1 MTLLRAAHRVL
12 RNQDWITGDTAFRM
26 VRAMAIG
33 LGLSIA
39 VIFVTAHDGVDHN
52 GIQLGGDFVTYWAA
66 AHLAWTGH
74 PTAPYDLATITAL
87 EHASVPL
94 PDGAI
99 LPFFYPPPWLLLI
112 LPLAWMRYMVAW
124 FAFCFVTAVPLIFFV
139 WKVLPEARMRM
150 AIFGFPIWSVV
161 GLTGQNGFFSGAC
174 YAAFAVLLDTRPF
187 WAGVAVGFLVCKPQ
201 LAVGAGVAL
210 LAARR
215 WPAAAGAAVSGGALV
230 LGSLALFGAGAWQA
244 FFQHVGA
251 AEQTLTSSL
260 AFLFN
265 VVSVTSLARLLG
277 APHSLAFVLQA
288 VAAMVSLGALAWIAW
303 RRPGGYYEA
312 ALAALAT
319 LLTDPFTN
327 SYDLPMSGVAL
338 CVLLVLGA
346 KRGFLPWDKTILIAG
361 YVLPLVAPAIARFTF
376 VQIGPFVMVALFWA
390 IARRVP
396 GISAQ
401 TESVVATPYLTDQ
414 PAAAA

>member
-1 MTLLRAAHRVL
+1 MGFLRLLRD
-12 RNQDWITGDTAFRM
+12 QDWITGDTAFRM

-39 VIFVTAHDGVDHN
+39 VIFLTAHDGVDHN

-74 PTAPYDLATITAL
+74 PAAPYDLATITAL

-112 LPLAWMRYMVAW
+112 LPLAWMPYTVAW
-124 FAFCFVTAVPLIFFV
+124 FAFCFVTAMPLICFA
-139 WKVLPEARMRM
+139 WRLLPEMRMRM

-161 GLTGQNGFFSGAC
+161 GLTGQNGFFSGSC
-174 YAAFAVLLDTRPF
+174 YAAFAVLLDTQPF

-210 LAARR
+210 LAGRR
-215 WPAAAGAAVSGGALV
+215 WKAVAGAAVSGAALM
-230 LGSLALFGAGAWQA
+230 LGSLAVFGAGAWQA

-251 AEQTLTSSL
+251 AEQTLTTSL
-260 AFLFN
+260 VFLFN
-265 VVSVTSLARLLG
+265 VVSVTSMARLLG
-277 APHSLAFVLQA
+277 APHALAFVLQA
-288 VAAMVSLGALAWIAW
+288 AVGVASLATLAWVAW
-303 RRPGGYYEA
+303 RRPGGHYEA
-312 ALAALAT
+312 SLAALAT
-319 LLTDPFTN
+319 LLADPFTN
-327 SYDLPMSGVAL
+327 GYDLPMSAVAM
-338 CVLLVLGA
+338 CVLLVAGA

-361 YVLPLVAPAIARFTF
+361 YVLPLVAPAIARYTH
-376 VQIGPFVMVALFWA
+376 VQIGPFVLTALFFA
-390 IARRVP
+390 IARRF
-396 GISAQ
+396 
-401 TESVVATPYLTDQ
+401 TELESVFFFEKKNQKTLSM
-414 PAAAA
+414 